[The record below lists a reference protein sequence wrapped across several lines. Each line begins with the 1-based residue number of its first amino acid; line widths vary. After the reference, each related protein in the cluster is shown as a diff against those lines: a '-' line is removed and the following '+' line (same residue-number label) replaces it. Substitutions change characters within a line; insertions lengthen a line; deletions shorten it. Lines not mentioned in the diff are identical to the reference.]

1 MQCMNKTCFL
11 RLRHSLLTRLR
22 LRRTIAIPFLTNP
35 ASPAMIAERKG
46 YSSKKPR
53 KTNRFSGFFAV
64 LGGKTW
70 FFETRKKDLILRL
83 QNGGFSKNRFRT
95 DDFEPISCFRV

>member
-1 MQCMNKTCFL
+1 MRIFIYLFSIL
-11 RLRHSLLTRLR
+11 RADKNVFNRG
-22 LRRTIAIPFLTNP
+22 TNL
-35 ASPAMIAERKG
+35 AAMIAERKG

-83 QNGGFSKNRFRT
+83 QNGGFSKKQVSN
-95 DDFEPISCFRV
+95 